1 METPGPTCAPRGGT
15 QGDGVSL
22 GRKDG
27 AQSSVLAC
35 FLPPSGGMGP
45 FGPSVNKQ
53 ECIKGTPECCTRFWH
68 TQSALQARG
77 FWADGSDQKGFYHS
91 GMSCSGALELT
102 EKGSL
107 QIPKQEL

>member
-27 AQSSVLAC
+27 AQGSVLAC

-45 FGPSVNKQ
+45 FGPSVSK
-53 ECIKGTPECCTRFWH
+53 
-68 TQSALQARG
+68 
-77 FWADGSDQKGFYHS
+77 
-91 GMSCSGALELT
+91 
-102 EKGSL
+102 
-107 QIPKQEL
+107 